1 MAAEDAGWGELHGL
15 VEIAQ
20 GPAPEDD
27 PDTVLVGPGAVV
39 QARGQLRELT
49 REAVFWSRK
58 AGAQH
63 YDEHLPRLREC
74 LTELRSDTA
83 P

>member
-1 MAAEDAGWGELHGL
+1 
-15 VEIAQ
+15 
-20 GPAPEDD
+20 
-27 PDTVLVGPGAVV
+27 VV

-63 YDEHLPRLREC
+63 YDEHLVRLREC
-74 LTELRSDTA
+74 VTELRSDTA